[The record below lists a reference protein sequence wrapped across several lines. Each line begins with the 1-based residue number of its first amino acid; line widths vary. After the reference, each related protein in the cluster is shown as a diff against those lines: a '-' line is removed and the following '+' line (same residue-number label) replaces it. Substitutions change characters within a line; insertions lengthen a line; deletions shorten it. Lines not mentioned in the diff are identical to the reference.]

1 MLSSSCSTVSKTPTT
16 VSDNLA
22 ENRRSS
28 VQFDTASPTMGA
40 SAKAVFEAD
49 SGKFDAALV
58 RIQTSMLKLQ
68 KGITSVFVAFKSLKV
83 AGEII
88 GSQFEQVKKAFDL
101 GGELQDLSARTGI
114 AVGDLAVLRQEFA
127 NSGKSA
133 EDIGPAFAKMQK
145 SLAEGKGAD
154 VIQKM
159 GINLDELKRQTP
171 TEQFHTLGAAIT
183 KLESPLDRAHA
194 ATAIF
199 GKSGAELLSVFS
211 DGNFGDAAAQVGSQA
226 QILQRDSALFD
237 DVSDKLN
244 LVGTK
249 VQGFFVGVADKV
261 APVLKPL
268 LDKMATMDFAQWG
281 QQIGDVVAFLV
292 QAFADGSI
300 GDILLQTLKIA
311 FATAGNIALGIFT
324 SLGQV
329 LWQLLAEAV
338 KNAVFMFQVVTTADF
353 WKGLG
358 NALLASAQ
366 AFIAMM
372 LDGVAK
378 ILGVLRH
385 VPGIGGKIGA
395 AADSVTAEA
404 QSLRQSAAANSE
416 QSASQ
421 LGPIFDQWKQ
431 RMTDEIANVI
441 GAAKEGFGQGMS
453 VFDTGAMNTELE
465 AMMGKVFDKV
475 QTVSE
480 KSLAEAP
487 AKQINAVG
495 DELLNTGKDKVS
507 HLQRI
512 GGGGLAGAADPARME
527 QKKTNTL
534 LGDVRGLLRDI
545 RGKIGPS
552 NHTSEAVFG

>member
-1 MLSSSCSTVSKTPTT
+1 MS
-16 VSDNLA
+16 
-22 ENRRSS
+22 
-28 VQFDTASPTMGA
+28 A

-49 SGKFDAALV
+49 SGKLDAALV

-68 KGITSVFVAFKSLKV
+68 RGVAGVFVAFKSLKV
-83 AGEII
+83 AGEVI

-133 EDIGPAFAKMQK
+133 EDIGPAFAKMER

-154 VIQKM
+154 LIQKM
-159 GINLDELKRQTP
+159 GISMEELKAKTP
-171 TEQFHTLGAAIT
+171 TEQFHTLGAAING
-183 KLESPLDRAHA
+183 LQSPLDRVHA

-211 DGNFGDAAAQVGSQA
+211 DGNFGDAAAQVGGQA

-237 DVSDKLN
+237 DVSDKLG
-244 LVGTK
+244 LAGMK

-268 LDKMATMDFAQWG
+268 LDQMATMDFSTWG
-281 QQIGDVVAFLV
+281 QQIGEVVALLI
-292 QAFADGSI
+292 QGFADGSL
-300 GDILLQTLKIA
+300 GEILLQSAKIA
-311 FATAGNIALGIFT
+311 LTEAANFALGILT
-324 SLGQV
+324 SIGRV
-329 LWQLLAEAV
+329 IGQLLCEAV
-338 KNAVFMFQVVTTADF
+338 KNAVLMFQIVTTADF

-358 NALLASAQ
+358 NALIAAAQ
-366 AFIAMM
+366 GFIALM
-372 LDGVAK
+372 LDGVAS
-378 ILGVLRH
+378 ILGALRN

-395 AADSVTAEA
+395 AADSVGA
-404 QSLRQSAAANSE
+404 QAQAMREGAAA
-416 QSASQ
+416 SADASGAQ
-421 LGPIFDQWKQ
+421 IGPIFDQIKA
-431 RMTDEIANVI
+431 RMTEEMANVVN
-441 GAAKEGFGQGMS
+441 AAKDGFGQGSS
-453 VFDTGAMNTELE
+453 VFDTGPMNAELD

-475 QTVSE
+475 QSVSE

-487 AKQINAVG
+487 AKKINAVG
-495 DELLNTGKDKVS
+495 DEILNTGKDKVS

-527 QKKTNTL
+527 QKRTNSL

-545 RGKIGPS
+545 RGKINSTAPAE
-552 NHTSEAVFG
+552 TAVFG